1 MSSSILIHILLLTTV
16 SGFVNIHNIH
26 IAPRSQNASR
36 TAAVG
41 GGSKNALVCRDEN
54 NVASILTSSLSMKSA
69 NNGDDGII
77 HEINLLQY
85 SIQQTRRNWMQMS
98 SSKLLPLLPI
108 ILQQLPAMA
117 LEEDSPTSSSPSSSS
132 STRIP
137 TDATSGSLPDLPSE
151 AVRSYLQYR
160 FPLQLAADYYIFDLQ
175 SQVANVDEYGNIA
188 DLLNSQGGGRG
199 GQGGSSRLERD
210 FVNPMRIIGLSMPPD
225 IADDLRSSQFLFEKA
240 MSKLKKV
247 TSGIRRDLP
256 VEIDIAT
263 VVPQAKEAWEE
274 GRMALNSYFEV
285 LNSVT
290 GLKGEMVMIP
300 SSGPN
305 QVKVYLSFMIMYCIS
320 IKCDDHPSHIIVV
333 IIVLFMKDYGRS
345 IRRYNEFM
353 KKTKLCQNRG
363 GPTLSAAW
371 GQLMV
376 SGYMQDSCG
385 VEPLEGYFFQ

>member
-1 MSSSILIHILLLTTV
+1 MMSSSILIHFILLTTV
-16 SGFVNIHNIH
+16 SGFFNIHNIH

-41 GGSKNALVCRDEN
+41 GGGGSKNALVCRDEN
-54 NVASILTSSLSMKSA
+54 NFASTLTSSLSMKSA

-77 HEINLLQY
+77 HEINSLQY

-117 LEEDSPTSSSPSSSS
+117 LEEDSPTSSSPSSSSSSS

-263 VVPQAKEAWEE
+263 VVPQAKDAWEE

-305 QVKVYLSFMIMYCIS
+305 QVKVSVWALPHRGLFVFPYFS
-320 IKCDDHPSHIIVV
+320 IVFQLFTIIIPHI
-333 IIVLFMKDYGRS
+333 
-345 IRRYNEFM
+345 
-353 KKTKLCQNRG
+353 
-363 GPTLSAAW
+363 
-371 GQLMV
+371 
-376 SGYMQDSCG
+376 
-385 VEPLEGYFFQ
+385 